1 MMRNNSHR
9 SEPIIDQNAHRPVPS
24 FLQRLKH
31 SGLAVGLGALLAQGV
46 LFMIGFG
53 SIVKWYD
60 NLIFLGFILGCA
72 VLGYIFGERFIE
84 TLSLKTGALWD
95 FFNPR

>member
-1 MMRNNSHR
+1 MMRNNNHH
-9 SEPIIDQNAHRPVPS
+9 SEPIIDENAHRPVPS

-31 SGLAVGLGALLAQGV
+31 SGLAVGLGALLAQGI

-53 SIVKWYD
+53 SIVKWYN

-84 TLSLKTGALWD
+84 TLSLKTGGLWD